1 MSNLGN
7 LITVL
12 LAMIVGLIVLTLICL
27 LTIFLNPNVFFNPLS
42 PDRATALAEA
52 RIASVPTATFTP
64 PPVETYPPTWT
75 PSATSTPAPTKTA
88 TETRTPTPTKTT
100 TPTSTPTF
108 TKTPTRV
115 VPPTFTPIPPYAFVA
130 QSGPESSSNCANIK
144 MEYSVFGADNEP
156 ISGYQVEYGEIGV
169 RGSVFQT
176 GLTEFHEF
184 YGVTLIP
191 GTNKSASMK
200 SHNWFA
206 YLIENGQ
213 KVSKALLFSTDPMYA
228 DPKESCSN
236 NNNNSNSNSN
246 SNSNDNSSNNNS
258 SGNGNDN
265 NSCIPDPCTSE
276 DATNIK
282 HVVFRPQELDTIAV
296 TATPRLN
303 LCIPPYASFILE
315 RTCNDC
321 PTQADAQRLF
331 QAVGGPRVDIYDFD
345 RDKDGIACE
354 NLSLGRTLQ
363 CSDFTSQAQAQAAY
377 NAAGGGNKNTDAL
390 DPDRNGIAC
399 EELP

>member
-7 LITVL
+7 LLTVL
-12 LAMIVGLIVLTLICL
+12 LAMMIGLIILTLICL

-42 PDRATALAEA
+42 PNRATAIAATRLAG
-52 RIASVPTATFTP
+52 IPTITLTFTP
-64 PPVETYPPTWT
+64 APTYPPTWT

-88 TETRTPTPTKTT
+88 TDTRTPTPTDTNTT
-100 TPTSTPTF
+100 TTTAKPTR
-108 TKTPTRV
+108 TPTRV
-115 VPPTFTPIPPYAFVA
+115 VPPKATPVPPYGYVA
-130 QSGPESSSNCANIK
+130 QSGPESKSNCANIK
-144 MEYSVFGADNEP
+144 LEYSVFDADNEP

-176 GLTEFHEF
+176 VSTEFHEF
-184 YGVTLIP
+184 YGVTLVP
-191 GTNKSASMK
+191 GTDKSASRK

-206 YLIENGQ
+206 YLLQNGE

-228 DPKESCSN
+228 DPAESCSSS
-236 NNNNSNSNSN
+236 SNSNSN
-246 SNSNDNSSNNNS
+246 SNTNTTPTPNSNSNTNS
-258 SGNGNDN
+258 
-265 NSCIPDPCTSE
+265 SCIPDPCTSE
-276 DATNIK
+276 DATNVK
-282 HVVFRPQELDTIAV
+282 HVVFRPQELGIVPV
-296 TATPRLN
+296 TPTPRLN
-303 LCIPPYASFILE
+303 LCIPPYASFLVE

-345 RDKDGIACE
+345 RDHDGLACE
-354 NLSLGRTLQ
+354 DLSIGRTLQ

-377 NAAGGGNKNTDAL
+377 NAAGGNNKNTDAL